1 MYMQRLILESDDEL
15 TLEILKTY
23 ATQFQSNVE
32 VVEEPSTDKKETD
45 DYYYWKGVKIFKAK
59 QPLDV
64 QALSGSFPNIDI
76 DPKTYRQTL
85 WNRNKE

>member
-1 MYMQRLILESDDEL
+1 MQRLILESEDEL
-15 TLEILKTY
+15 LLEILKTY

-32 VVEEPSTDKKETD
+32 IVEDMVDKKQETS

-64 QALSGSFPNIDI
+64 HALSGSFPNIDL
-76 DPKTYRQTL
+76 DPETYRQTL
-85 WNRNKE
+85 WTRNKE